1 MNKLRKIAITLALAS
16 TAAIHGLSMA
26 HPEHDAPAPVEQTAE
41 VKASLTGSGANTKVI
56 FTKGTE
62 QVSTAGA
69 SGTVTLL
76 SSKDKKSYPLTVASK
91 NAMTSIVLNTLTKG
105 GRAQL
110 HVTFADKTMVMT
122 EVVAK

>member
-1 MNKLRKIAITLALAS
+1 MNKFRKVAITLALAS
-16 TAAIHGLSMA
+16 TAAIHGVSIA
-26 HPEHDAPAPVEQTAE
+26 HPEHDDPVPVVQTAE
-41 VKASLTGSGANTKVI
+41 VKATLTGSGANTRVI
-56 FTKGTE
+56 FTKGAE

-76 SSKDKKSYPLTVASK
+76 AAKDKTSYPLSVAPK
-91 NAMTSIVLNTLTKG
+91 NAMTSVGLNKLTKG

>member
-1 MNKLRKIAITLALAS
+1 MNKFRKVAITLALAS
-16 TAAIHGLSMA
+16 TAAVHGLSMA

-69 SGTVTLL
+69 SGTVKYGTFCRRCSL
-76 SSKDKKSYPLTVASK
+76 
-91 NAMTSIVLNTLTKG
+91 VLVG
-105 GRAQL
+105 HGVRR
-110 HVTFADKTMVMT
+110 
-122 EVVAK
+122 